1 MAGFRDIVRGE
12 AHFNIIGRFRMWA
25 TISGIV
31 LIASLGGL
39 FGRGL
44 NLAID
49 FKGGTSYTVTICTP
63 TELQRTG
70 TTCSSVSSLAD
81 ESDTK
86 AVQDSINSLS
96 RFSIPDV
103 RAQIQVNRTSTG
115 KELFVRTPH
124 LDQQKL
130 LDVQTSL
137 AQLAGQNG
145 PNQVSV
151 NDVGPTWG
159 KQVSSKALR
168 GLIVF
173 LILVTIYISV
183 RFEPKMAVGAI
194 AALFHDLL
202 ATAGIY
208 ALLGISVTPATV
220 IALLTLLG
228 YSLYDTVVVFDKI
241 QEMTGA
247 SGSTGRQ
254 SYTDVVNDAVN
265 KVLMRSI
272 NTSLSTLLPIG
283 ALLFVGVFLF
293 HASTLEDLAVAL
305 FIGTI
310 VGTYSSIFIASPI
323 LAALKEREPRYRA
336 VRERIASGDMRGARA
351 AATGRP
357 PRQPVAADYVARTAT
372 AVLDEDA
379 EGDGQAAREQP
390 RVAPG
395 GPIRVN
401 RPAPKPRKKKKKRR
415 R

>member
-1 MAGFRDIVRGE
+1 MAGLRDIVRGE
-12 AHFNIIGRFRMWA
+12 SHFNIIGRFRLWA
-25 TISGIV
+25 TVSGIV
-31 LIASLGGL
+31 LVASLGGL
-39 FGRGL
+39 FGRGF
-44 NLAID
+44 NLSID
-49 FKGGTSYTVTICTP
+49 FKGGTSYTVPITSGSTLS
-63 TELQRTG
+63 T
-70 TTCSSVSSLAD
+70 
-81 ESDTK
+81 ESDAK
-86 AVQDSINSLS
+86 AVQDAENALS
-96 RFSIPDV
+96 GYATDV
-103 RAQIQVNRTSTG
+103 RAQLQVNRTTKL

-124 LDQQKL
+124 LAQDKL
-130 LDVQTSL
+130 LTVQQSI
-137 AQLAGQNG
+137 AQLAGQTDA
-145 PNQVSV
+145 NQVNV

-183 RFEPKMAVGAI
+183 RFEPKMAAGAI
-194 AALFHDLL
+194 VALFHDLL

-241 QEMTGA
+241 REMVGA

-265 KVLMRSI
+265 KVMMRSI

-293 HASTLEDLAVAL
+293 HATTLEDLAVAL

-323 LAALKEREPRYRA
+323 LAGLKEREPRYRA
-336 VRERIASGDMRGARA
+336 VRERIATGDVRGQRA
-351 AATGRP
+351 PQRP
-357 PRQPVAADYVARTAT
+357 PRQPAVADYVAPSATSTAL
-372 AVLDEDA
+372 LDED
-379 EGDGQAAREQP
+379 GDGQAARQQA
-390 RVAPG
+390 RASG

>member
-1 MAGFRDIVRGE
+1 MPALRDIVRGE

-44 NLAID
+44 NLSID
-49 FKGGTSYTVTICTP
+49 FKGGTSYTVPIAAGSQLLT
-63 TELQRTG
+63 
-70 TTCSSVSSLAD
+70 
-81 ESDTK
+81 ESDAKT
-86 AVQDSINSLS
+86 VQDAQNVVSALGV
-96 RFSIPDV
+96 PDV
-103 RAQIQVNRTSTG
+103 RAQTQVNRTTNL

-124 LDQQKL
+124 LAQDKL
-130 LDVQTSL
+130 LSVQQAL
-137 AQLAGQNG
+137 AQLASQSDQ
-145 PNQVSV
+145 NQV
-151 NDVGPTWG
+151 NITDVGPTWG
-159 KQVSSKALR
+159 RQISDKALR

-173 LILVTIYISV
+173 LVLVTIYISV

-208 ALLGISVTPATV
+208 ALLGIAVTPATV

-241 QEMTGA
+241 RENVGA

-254 SYTDVVNDAVN
+254 SYTDVVNESVN

-293 HASTLEDLAVAL
+293 KANTLEDLAVAL

-323 LAALKEREPRYRA
+323 LAALKEREPRYKA
-336 VRERIASGDMRGARA
+336 VRERIATGDFRPGKTPRPARQVDV
-351 AATGRP
+351 T
-357 PRQPVAADYVARTAT
+357 DYVAQTAT
-372 AVLDEDA
+372 AVEENG
-379 EGDGQAAREQP
+379 EGDGRP
-390 RVAPG
+390 RQVPG
-395 GPIRVN
+395 GPMRVQ
-401 RPAPKPRKKKKKRR
+401 RAAPKPRKKKKKKRR
-415 R
+415 

>member
-1 MAGFRDIVRGE
+1 MPALRDIVRGE

-31 LIASLGGL
+31 LLASLGGL

-44 NLAID
+44 NLSID
-49 FKGGTSYTVTICTP
+49 FKGGTSYTVPIDA
-63 TELQRTG
+63 
-70 TTCSSVSSLAD
+70 SSQLFN

-86 AVQDSINSLS
+86 VVQDAQNAVAALG
-96 RFSIPDV
+96 IPDV
-103 RAQIQVNRTSTG
+103 RAQTQVNRTTNL

-124 LDQQKL
+124 EDQDTTLK
-130 LDVQTSL
+130 VQQAL
-137 AQLAGQNG
+137 ATLAGQSDA
-145 PNQVSV
+145 NQANI

-159 KQVSSKALR
+159 KQISSKALR

-173 LILVTIYISV
+173 LVLVTIYISV

-208 ALLGISVTPATV
+208 ALLGIAVTPATV

-241 QEMTGA
+241 KENVGA

-254 SYTDVVNDAVN
+254 TYTDVVNNSVN

-293 HASTLEDLAVAL
+293 HATTLEDLAVAL

-323 LAALKEREPRYRA
+323 LAALKEREPRYA
-336 VRERIASGDMRGARA
+336 SVRERV
-351 AATGRP
+351 ATGNFGPGKPP
-357 PRQPVAADYVARTAT
+357 PRSAREVGAADYVAQAAT
-372 AVLDEDA
+372 VVGEN
-379 EGDGQAAREQP
+379 GDGDGRPKQ
-390 RVAPG
+390 APG
-395 GPIRVN
+395 GPMRVQ
-401 RPAPKPRKKKKKRR
+401 RAAPKPRKKKKKKRR
-415 R
+415 

>member
-1 MAGFRDIVRGE
+1 MPALREIIRGE
-12 AHFNIIGRFRMWA
+12 SHFNIIGRFRMWA

-31 LIASLGGL
+31 LLASLGGL

-44 NLAID
+44 NLSID
-49 FKGGTSYTVTICTP
+49 FKGGTSYTVPLTAGSQLA
-63 TELQRTG
+63 TEPDAK
-70 TTCSSVSSLAD
+70 V
-81 ESDTK
+81 
-86 AVQDSINSLS
+86 VQDSQNAVSNLGV
-96 RFSIPDV
+96 PDV
-103 RAQIQVNRTSTG
+103 RAQTQVNRTTNL

-124 LDQQKL
+124 EDQSKTL
-130 LDVQTSL
+130 EVQQAL
-137 AQLAGQNG
+137 AQLAGQSDA
-145 PNQVSV
+145 NQVNI

-159 KQVSSKALR
+159 KQISNKALR

-173 LILVTIYISV
+173 LVLVTIYISI

-208 ALLGISVTPATV
+208 ALLGIAVTPATV

-241 QEMTGA
+241 KENVGA

-254 SYTDVVNDAVN
+254 TYTDVVNSSVN

-293 HASTLEDLAVAL
+293 HATTLEDLAVAL

-323 LAALKEREPRYRA
+323 LAALKEREPRYKS
-336 VRERIASGDMRGARA
+336 VRERV
-351 AATGRP
+351 ATGDLRGGRSAPRP
-357 PRQPVAADYVARTAT
+357 AREVAAADYVAQTAT
-372 AVLDEDA
+372 AVESP
-379 EGDGQAAREQP
+379 GDGDGRPRQAS
-390 RVAPG
+390 PG
-395 GPIRVN
+395 GPMRVQ
-401 RPAPKPRKKKKKRR
+401 RGAPKPRKKKKKKRR
-415 R
+415 

>member
-1 MAGFRDIVRGE
+1 MPAMRDIVRGE

-31 LIASLGGL
+31 LLASLGGL

-44 NLAID
+44 NLSID
-49 FKGGTSYTVTICTP
+49 FKGGTSYTVPITAGSTLLNEP
-63 TELQRTG
+63 
-70 TTCSSVSSLAD
+70 
-81 ESDTK
+81 DTK
-86 AVQDSINSLS
+86 IVQDAQTEIGGLG
-96 RFSIPDV
+96 IPDV
-103 RAQIQVNRTSTG
+103 RAQTQVNRTTNV

-124 LDQQKL
+124 EDQGKTLQVQQAL
-130 LDVQTSL
+130 ARFTGQSDV
-137 AQLAGQNG
+137 
-145 PNQVSV
+145 NQVNI

-159 KQVSSKALR
+159 KQISNKALR

-173 LILVTIYISV
+173 LVLVTIYISI

-208 ALLGISVTPATV
+208 ALLGIAVTPATV

-241 QEMTGA
+241 RENVGA
-247 SGSTGRQ
+247 SGSTGRK
-254 SYTDVVNDAVN
+254 SYTDVVNDSVN

-272 NTSLSTLLPIG
+272 NTSLSTLLPIA

-293 HASTLEDLAVAL
+293 HATTLEDLAVAL

-323 LAALKEREPRYRA
+323 LAALKEREPRYKS
-336 VRERIASGDMRGARA
+336 VRER
-351 AATGRP
+351 AATGDFRP
-357 PRQPVAADYVARTAT
+357 GRPAPRPARPVAETDYVAQTAT
-372 AVLDEDA
+372 AVDG
-379 EGDGQAAREQP
+379 EGDGRPKQP
-390 RVAPG
+390 TAGPMRVQRA
-395 GPIRVN
+395 
-401 RPAPKPRKKKKKRR
+401 APKPRKKKKKKRR
-415 R
+415 

>member
-1 MAGFRDIVRGE
+1 
-12 AHFNIIGRFRMWA
+12 
-25 TISGIV
+25 
-31 LIASLGGL
+31 
-39 FGRGL
+39 
-44 NLAID
+44 
-49 FKGGTSYTVTICTP
+49 
-63 TELQRTG
+63 
-70 TTCSSVSSLAD
+70 
-81 ESDTK
+81 
-86 AVQDSINSLS
+86 
-96 RFSIPDV
+96 V
-103 RAQIQVNRTSTG
+103 RAQTQVNRTTNL

-124 LDQQKL
+124 EAQDKTLEVQQA
-130 LDVQTSL
+130 L
-137 AQLAGQNG
+137 AQLAGQSDA
-145 PNQVSV
+145 NQANI

-159 KQVSSKALR
+159 RQISSKALR

-208 ALLGISVTPATV
+208 ALLGIAVTPATV

-241 QEMTGA
+241 KENVGA

-254 SYTDVVNDAVN
+254 TYTDVVNSSVN

-293 HASTLEDLAVAL
+293 HATTLEDLAVAL

-323 LAALKEREPRYRA
+323 LAALKEREPRYA
-336 VRERIASGDMRGARA
+336 SVRERL
-351 AATGRP
+351 ATGDLRP
-357 PRQPVAADYVARTAT
+357 
-372 AVLDEDA
+372 
-379 EGDGQAAREQP
+379 G
-390 RVAPG
+390 
-395 GPIRVN
+395 
-401 RPAPKPRKKKKKRR
+401 RPAPRPARDVAAAEYVAQTATMVEARGFIVAAPVAYHMAAGFDPIRKRGKLPWKTEGEGYQLEYGEETIEIHADAIAPGERIAIVDDVLATGGTAAAAARLVERLGGSVVSMAFLIELAFLKGREKLEGYDIVSLLQY
-415 R
+415 

>member
-1 MAGFRDIVRGE
+1 MPALRDIVRGE

-25 TISGIV
+25 TISGVV
-31 LIASLGGL
+31 LIASLAGL

-44 NLAID
+44 NLSID
-49 FKGGTSYTVTICTP
+49 FKGGTSYTVPIAA
-63 TELQRTG
+63 G
-70 TTCSSVSSLAD
+70 SSLVNETDA
-81 ESDTK
+81 K
-86 AVQDSINSLS
+86 AVQDAENAVSPLGIS
-96 RFSIPDV
+96 DV
-103 RAQIQVNRTSTG
+103 RAQIQVNRTTSE
-115 KELFVRTPH
+115 KELFVRAPH
-124 LDQQKL
+124 VDQAKL
-130 LDVQTSL
+130 LQVQQAL
-137 AQLAGQNG
+137 AQLAGQSDQ
-145 PNQVSV
+145 NQVNI

-159 KQVSSKALR
+159 RQISDKALR

-173 LILVTIYISV
+173 LVLVTIYISF

-208 ALLGISVTPATV
+208 ALLGIAVTPATV

-241 QEMTGA
+241 RENVGA

-254 SYTDVVNDAVN
+254 PYTDVVNDSVN

-293 HASTLEDLAVAL
+293 HATTLEDLAVAL

-323 LAALKEREPRYRA
+323 LAVLKEREPRYKA
-336 VRERIASGDMRGARA
+336 VRER
-351 AATGRP
+351 AATGDLRGSRP
-357 PRQPVAADYVARTAT
+357 APQAARQVSASDYVAQTAT
-372 AVLDEDA
+372 VA
-379 EGDGQAAREQP
+379 EGNGGDGRPKQVPGQP
-390 RVAPG
+390 MRVQRG
-395 GPIRVN
+395 
-401 RPAPKPRKKKKKRR
+401 APKPRKKKKKKRR
-415 R
+415 

>member
-1 MAGFRDIVRGE
+1 MAGLRDIVRGE

-31 LIASLGGL
+31 LLASLGGL

-44 NLAID
+44 NLSID
-49 FKGGTSYTVTICTP
+49 FKGGTSYTVPVTAGSQLE
-63 TELQRTG
+63 TETDAK
-70 TTCSSVSSLAD
+70 V
-81 ESDTK
+81 
-86 AVQDSINSLS
+86 VQDAQSAVSNLGV
-96 RFSIPDV
+96 PDV
-103 RAQIQVNRTSTG
+103 RAQTQVNRTTNL

-124 LDQQKL
+124 EVQSKTLEVQQA
-130 LDVQTSL
+130 L
-137 AQLAGQNG
+137 AQFAGQSDA
-145 PNQVSV
+145 NQVNI

-159 KQVSSKALR
+159 KQISNKALR

-173 LILVTIYISV
+173 LVLVTIYISF

-208 ALLGISVTPATV
+208 ALIGIAVTPATV

-241 QEMTGA
+241 RENVGA

-254 SYTDVVNDAVN
+254 TYTEVVNASVN

-293 HASTLEDLAVAL
+293 HATTLEDLAVAL

-323 LAALKEREPRYRA
+323 LAALKEREPRYKS
-336 VRERIASGDMRGARA
+336 VRERVASGDFRTGKAAPRA
-351 AATGRP
+351 AREDT
-357 PRQPVAADYVARTAT
+357 AADYVAQTAT
-372 AVLDEDA
+372 AVESG
-379 EGDGQAAREQP
+379 GDGDGRP
-390 RVAPG
+390 RPVSPG
-395 GPIRVN
+395 GPMRVQ
-401 RPAPKPRKKKKKRR
+401 RGAPKPRKKKKKKRR
-415 R
+415 

>member
-1 MAGFRDIVRGE
+1 MAGLRDIVRGE
-12 AHFNIIGRFRMWA
+12 AHFNIIGRFRLWA
-25 TISGIV
+25 TVSGVV
-31 LIASLGGL
+31 LVLSLIGL

-44 NLAID
+44 NLSID
-49 FKGGTSYTVTICTP
+49 FKGGTSFTVPITA
-63 TELQRTG
+63 
-70 TTCSSVSSLAD
+70 SSNLST
-81 ESDTK
+81 ESDAK
-86 AVQDSINSLS
+86 AVQDVENALS
-96 RFSIPDV
+96 GYATDV
-103 RAQIQVNRTSTG
+103 RAQLQVNRTTKL

-124 LDQQKL
+124 LAQDKL
-130 LDVQTSL
+130 LTVQQTI
-137 AQLAGQNG
+137 AQLAGQSDA
-145 PNQVSV
+145 NQVNV

-183 RFEPKMAVGAI
+183 RFEPKMAAGAI
-194 AALFHDLL
+194 AALIHDLL

-228 YSLYDTVVVFDKI
+228 YSLYDTVVVYDKI
-241 QEMTGA
+241 KEMVGA

-254 SYTDVVNDAVN
+254 SYTEVVNDAVN

-293 HASTLEDLAVAL
+293 GATTLEDLAVAL

-323 LAALKEREPRYRA
+323 LAALKEREPRYAA
-336 VRERIASGDMRGARA
+336 VRERAGSGDGRGQR
-351 AATGRP
+351 TTPKP
-357 PRQPVAADYVARTAT
+357 PRQPAVADYVSPSATTT
-372 AVLDEDA
+372 AVLDDN
-379 EGDGQAAREQP
+379 GDGQAAREQP
-390 RVAPG
+390 RAATG
-395 GPIRVN
+395 GPLRVN
-401 RPAPKPRKKKKKRR
+401 RPAPKPRKKKKKKRR
-415 R
+415 

>member
-1 MAGFRDIVRGE
+1 MPALREIIRGE
-12 AHFNIIGRFRMWA
+12 SHFNIIGRFRMWA

-31 LIASLGGL
+31 LLASLGGL

-44 NLAID
+44 NLSID
-49 FKGGTSYTVTICTP
+49 FKGGTSYTVPLTAGS
-63 TELQRTG
+63 Q
-70 TTCSSVSSLAD
+70 LAT
-81 ESDTK
+81 ESDAK
-86 AVQDSINSLS
+86 VVQDSQNAVSNLGV
-96 RFSIPDV
+96 PDV
-103 RAQIQVNRTSTG
+103 RAQTQVNRTTNL

-124 LDQQKL
+124 EDQSKTL
-130 LDVQTSL
+130 EVQQAL
-137 AQLAGQNG
+137 AQLAGQSDA
-145 PNQVSV
+145 NQVNI

-159 KQVSSKALR
+159 KQISNKALR

-173 LILVTIYISV
+173 LVLVTIYISI

-208 ALLGISVTPATV
+208 ALLGIAVTPATV

-241 QEMTGA
+241 KENVGA

-254 SYTDVVNDAVN
+254 TYTDVVNSSVN

-293 HASTLEDLAVAL
+293 HATTLEDLAVAL

-323 LAALKEREPRYRA
+323 LAALKEREPRYKS
-336 VRERIASGDMRGARA
+336 VRERV
-351 AATGRP
+351 ATGDLRGGRSAPRP
-357 PRQPVAADYVARTAT
+357 AREVAAADYVAQTAT
-372 AVLDEDA
+372 AVESP
-379 EGDGQAAREQP
+379 GDGDGRPRQAS
-390 RVAPG
+390 PG
-395 GPIRVN
+395 GPMRVQ
-401 RPAPKPRKKKKKRR
+401 RGAPKPRKKKKKKRR
-415 R
+415 

>member
-1 MAGFRDIVRGE
+1 MPAMRDIVRGE

-31 LIASLGGL
+31 LLASLGGL

-44 NLAID
+44 NLSID
-49 FKGGTSYTVTICTP
+49 FKGGTSFTVPVCP
-63 TELQRTG
+63 GSPL
-70 TTCSSVSSLAD
+70 TTVSNAA
-81 ESDTK
+81 
-86 AVQDSINSLS
+86 AVQNAQNALGP
-96 RFSIPDV
+96 FNLGDV
-103 RAQIQVNRTSTG
+103 RAQFQTNRTGSTQASG
-115 KELFVRTPH
+115 SACSSATELLVRTPH
-124 LDQQKL
+124 IKDPTTLPKVQQ
-130 LDVQTSL
+130 TL
-137 AQLAGQNG
+137 AQIAGQSDQ
-145 PNQVSV
+145 NQVSFT
-151 NDVGPTWG
+151 DVGPTWG
-159 KQVSSKALR
+159 KQISNKALR

-173 LILVTIYISV
+173 LVLVTIYISI

-208 ALLGISVTPATV
+208 ALLGIAVTPATV

-241 QEMTGA
+241 RENVGA

-254 SYTDVVNDAVN
+254 TYTDVVNDSVN

-293 HASTLEDLAVAL
+293 HATTLEDLAVAL

-323 LAALKEREPRYRA
+323 LAALKEREPRYA
-336 VRERIASGDMRGARA
+336 SVRERV
-351 AATGRP
+351 ATGDFRAGRP
-357 PRQPVAADYVARTAT
+357 APRPAREVAAADYVAQTAT
-372 AVLDEDA
+372 SVETS
-379 EGDGQAAREQP
+379 GDGDGRP
-390 RVAPG
+390 RQVSPG
-395 GPIRVN
+395 GPMRVQ
-401 RPAPKPRKKKKKRR
+401 RGAPKPRKKKKKKRR
-415 R
+415 

>member
-1 MAGFRDIVRGE
+1 MPALRDIVRGE

-31 LIASLGGL
+31 LLASLGGL

-44 NLAID
+44 NLSID
-49 FKGGTSYTVTICTP
+49 FKGGTSFTVPVCP
-63 TELQRTG
+63 GSQLSNL
-70 TTCSSVSSLAD
+70 SSAAAVQNAQSSL
-81 ESDTK
+81 S
-86 AVQDSINSLS
+86 QFNLG
-96 RFSIPDV
+96 DV
-103 RAQIQVNRTSTG
+103 RAQFQTNPTG
-115 KELFVRTPH
+115 ATQAVGSACSSATELLVRTPH
-124 LDQQKL
+124 IKDPNTLPLVQQ
-130 LDVQTSL
+130 TL
-137 AQLAGQNG
+137 AQISGQSDQ
-145 PNQVSV
+145 NQVSFT
-151 NDVGPTWG
+151 DVGPTWG
-159 KQVSSKALR
+159 KQISNKALR

-173 LILVTIYISV
+173 LVLVTIYISV

-208 ALLGISVTPATV
+208 ALLGIAVTPATV

-241 QEMTGA
+241 KENVGA

-254 SYTDVVNDAVN
+254 TYTDVVNDSVN

-293 HASTLEDLAVAL
+293 HATTLEDLAVAL

-323 LAALKEREPRYRA
+323 LAALKEREPRYA
-336 VRERIASGDMRGARA
+336 SVRDRIATGDFRP
-351 AATGRP
+351 GRP
-357 PRQPVAADYVARTAT
+357 APRPSRDETAADYVAQTAT
-372 AVLDEDA
+372 AVETS
-379 EGDGQAAREQP
+379 GDGDGRPRQA
-390 RVAPG
+390 APG
-395 GPIRVN
+395 GPIRVQ
-401 RPAPKPRKKKKKRR
+401 RGAPKPRKKKKKKRR
-415 R
+415 

>member
-1 MAGFRDIVRGE
+1 MPALRDIVRGE

-25 TISGIV
+25 TVSGIV
-31 LIASLGGL
+31 LVASLGGL

-44 NLAID
+44 NLSID
-49 FKGGTSYTVTICTP
+49 FKGGTSYTVPIAA
-63 TELQRTG
+63 G
-70 TTCSSVSSLAD
+70 SSLVN
-81 ESDTK
+81 ESDSKT
-86 AVQDSINSLS
+86 VQDAQSAVAALGVT
-96 RFSIPDV
+96 DV
-103 RAQIQVNRTSTG
+103 RAQTQVNRTSG
-115 KELFVRTPH
+115 LKELFVRTPH
-124 LDQQKL
+124 LDQAKL
-130 LDVQTSL
+130 LEVQQTL
-137 AQLAGQNG
+137 AQLAGQSD
-145 PNQVSV
+145 PNQANI

-159 KQVSSKALR
+159 RQISSKALR

-183 RFEPKMAVGAI
+183 RFEPKMAAGAI

-208 ALLGISVTPATV
+208 ALLGIAVTPATV

-241 QEMTGA
+241 KENVGA

-254 SYTDVVNDAVN
+254 TYTDVVNDSVN

-293 HASTLEDLAVAL
+293 KANTLEDLAVAL

-323 LAALKEREPRYRA
+323 LAVLKEREPRYKAARDRVA
-336 VRERIASGDMRGARA
+336 TGDFRPGKPAPRPAREV
-351 AATGRP
+351 AATE
-357 PRQPVAADYVARTAT
+357 YVAQT
-372 AVLDEDA
+372 AVGVEPDL
-379 EGDGQAAREQP
+379 GDGRARQ
-390 RVAPG
+390 VSPG
-395 GPIRVN
+395 GPMRVQ
-401 RPAPKPRKKKKKRR
+401 RGAPKPRKKKKKKRR
-415 R
+415 